1 MVIVTFRGVNW
12 QLVTL
17 LLGVLTTER
26 HTHPDDHAPLTFKM
40 THGSSNLSQLGYC
53 LRVRYLL
60 GVQKIYLL
68 ILPRVVFHIECLR
81 GKF

>member
-1 MVIVTFRGVNW
+1 MGGAGMVFVTFRGVNW

-26 HTHPDDHAPLTFKM
+26 HAHTDDHAPLTFKM
-40 THGSSNLSQLGYC
+40 THGSSNLSQLEYC

-60 GVQKIYLL
+60 GGPKNLSPYIAKVC
-68 ILPRVVFHIECLR
+68 FSH
-81 GKF
+81 